1 MSTVKV
7 IREVKRCEVENQWVL
22 CFQYCQYFYDD
33 NTLEEG
39 YRFIWRK
46 PNGNLQPAR
55 GQARIPEISDINY
68 LVKAME
74 QLEKDINQKE

>member
-7 IREVKRCEVENQWVL
+7 IREVKRYEVENQWVL

-33 NTLEEG
+33 NTSEEG

>member
-7 IREVKRCEVENQWVL
+7 IREVKRCKGENQWVL

-33 NTLEEG
+33 NTSEEG